1 MKSHLFFS
9 RIILFLV
16 SILTLTVMS
25 SCEDESDSPKEP
37 QGPQMARQTVIMY
50 MPWSGSGIYPY
61 FLKNITSFEKAIE
74 DNGGLGDN
82 ALVIFISDDENV
94 SYLIKSC
101 YENGKCERDTIKTYD
116 FNSCDY
122 TTPSGIATVINDA
135 VGVSPAETYAM
146 AVGSHGMGWIPVGV
160 DVPVYSA
167 TPKTLPGN
175 IHPTRYFGHSSNNR
189 YQTNIE
195 TLADG
200 IISTGIKMQYVLFDD
215 CYMSNIETAYD
226 LKDATDYLIASTCE
240 IMIEGM
246 PYAEIGIDLLNNN
259 YKGVVDGFYGFYS
272 TFSTPCGTIGVTDC
286 REVAGMAYIM
296 KQING
301 AYPDGLDVTD
311 DVQRLDG
318 YSPTIFFDFGDYV
331 SHLCKDAS
339 LLAAFNEQL
348 ARLVPYKAN
357 TDTYYSMF
365 TGRRTSIKSFSGLT
379 ISDPTVNR
387 SVANYKVQTNWHKA
401 TH

>member
-1 MKSHLFFS
+1 
-9 RIILFLV
+9 
-16 SILTLTVMS
+16 
-25 SCEDESDSPKEP
+25 
-37 QGPQMARQTVIMY
+37 MY

-74 DNGGLGDN
+74 KNGGLGDN

-101 YENGKCERDTIKTYD
+101 YENGKCKRDTIKTYD

-135 VGVSPAETYAM
+135 VSASPAETYAM

-259 YKGVVDGFYGFYS
+259 YKSVVDGFYEFYS

>member
-1 MKSHLFFS
+1 
-9 RIILFLV
+9 
-16 SILTLTVMS
+16 
-25 SCEDESDSPKEP
+25 
-37 QGPQMARQTVIMY
+37 
-50 MPWSGSGIYPY
+50 
-61 FLKNITSFEKAIE
+61 
-74 DNGGLGDN
+74 
-82 ALVIFISDDENV
+82 
-94 SYLIKSC
+94 
-101 YENGKCERDTIKTYD
+101 
-116 FNSCDY
+116 
-122 TTPSGIATVINDA
+122 
-135 VGVSPAETYAM
+135 
-146 AVGSHGMGWIPVGV
+146 
-160 DVPVYSA
+160 
-167 TPKTLPGN
+167 
-175 IHPTRYFGHSSNNR
+175 
-189 YQTNIE
+189 
-195 TLADG
+195 
-200 IISTGIKMQYVLFDD
+200 
-215 CYMSNIETAYD
+215 MSNIETAYD

-365 TGRRTSIKSFSGLT
+365 TGRRASIKSFSGLT

>member
-1 MKSHLFFS
+1 MKPTSLRYKLLVIFS
-9 RIILFLV
+9 LAAI
-16 SILTLTVMS
+16 SATLS
-25 SCEDESDSPKEP
+25 SCSDNDDTSGVPPTAK
-37 QGPQMARQTVIMY
+37 QTVLMY

-61 FLKNITSFEKAIE
+61 FLKNITSFETAIE
-74 DNGGLGDN
+74 NNRGLGGN
-82 ALVIFISDDENV
+82 ALVVFISENSTT
-94 SYLIKSC
+94 SYLININ
-101 YENGKCERDTIKTYD
+101 YEHGECVRDTLKTYS
-116 FNSCDY
+116 FTECNY
-122 TTPSGIATVINDA
+122 TTASGIAAVINDA
-135 VGVSPAETYAM
+135 KLAAPAEKYAM
-146 AVGSHGMGWIPVGV
+146 AIGCHGMGWIPAGTNVAARSRTAAVQGKNV
-160 DVPVYSA
+160 
-167 TPKTLPGN
+167 
-175 IHPTRYFGHSSNNR
+175 HQTRYFGDTSNSN
-189 YQTNIE
+189 YQTDVT
-195 TLADG
+195 TLAEG
-200 IISTGIKMQYVLFDD
+200 VTLSGTKMQYILFDD

-226 LKDATDYLIASTCE
+226 LRGATDYLIASTCE

-259 YKGVVDGFYGFYS
+259 YKGVVDGFYEFYS

-365 TGRRTSIKSFSGLT
+365 TGRRASIKSFSGLT